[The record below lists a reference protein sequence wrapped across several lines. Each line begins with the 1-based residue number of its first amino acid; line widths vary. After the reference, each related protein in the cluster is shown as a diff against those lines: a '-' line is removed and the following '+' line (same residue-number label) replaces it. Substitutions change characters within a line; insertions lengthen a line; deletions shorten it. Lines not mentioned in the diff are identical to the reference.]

1 MRIDNYNAIENEV
14 KIWFGI
20 DLCDSLKQISTD
32 GCFDKNLNKI
42 VNYYNENSE
51 ESLRLLRKCIHEI
64 KIRLLEKQY
73 NCKLNGEHG
82 YNIIKTIKDYD
93 LNQLGDSLNFSI
105 WLKQELYNAGVG
117 SFYDICWGIG
127 GSCIGNK
134 SSGYDT
140 LDSLELTVRS
150 YNALKRA
157 GINTIDELRKLSIDE
172 LRNIRNL
179 GQKCFEEIVSK
190 LADKGYVLSDESDE
204 GSNNVVHTNAKPIN
218 LSDRCRDEII
228 KRFDALGIM
237 LKI

>member
-1 MRIDNYNAIENEV
+1 MRIDNFNAIEKEV
-14 KIWFGI
+14 KIWFNI
-20 DLCDSLKQISTD
+20 DLCDSLKLISTD

-82 YNIIKTIKDYD
+82 YNILKTIKDYD
-93 LNQLGDSLNFSI
+93 LNQLGDTLNFSI
-105 WLKQELYNAGVG
+105 WLKQELYNVGVG

-127 GSCIGNK
+127 GSSIGKK

-157 GINTIDELRKLSIDE
+157 GINTIDELRKQSIDD

-190 LADKGYVLSDESDE
+190 LADKGFVLSDESDDD
-204 GSNNVVHTNAKPIN
+204 SNKANYKNAKLIN
-218 LSDRCRDEII
+218 LSERCRDEII
-228 KRFDALGIM
+228 KRFDALGIL

>member
-1 MRIDNYNAIENEV
+1 MRIDNYNAIEKEV
-14 KIWFGI
+14 KIWFNI
-20 DLCDSLKQISTD
+20 DLCDSLKLISTD
-32 GCFDKNLNKI
+32 GNFDKNLNKI

-64 KIRLLEKQY
+64 IIRLLEKQY

-82 YNIIKTIKDYD
+82 YNILNTIKDYD
-93 LNQLGDSLNFSI
+93 LKQLGDALNFSI

-127 GSCIGNK
+127 GNCIGKK

-150 YNALKRA
+150 YNALKSAR
-157 GINTIDELRKLSIDE
+157 INTIDELRKLSLEE

-190 LADKGYVLSDESDE
+190 LADKGYVLSDESADD
-204 GSNNVVHTNAKPIN
+204 SNKANYKNAKPIN
-218 LSDRCRDEII
+218 LSERCRDEII
-228 KRFDALGIM
+228 KRFNAVGIL

>member
-1 MRIDNYNAIENEV
+1 MRIDNYNAIEKEV
-14 KIWFGI
+14 KIWFNI
-20 DLCDSLKQISTD
+20 DLCDSLKLISTD
-32 GCFDKNLNKI
+32 GNFDKNLNKI

-51 ESLRLLRKCIHEI
+51 ESLRLLRECIHEI

-82 YNIIKTIKDYD
+82 YNILKTIKDYD
-93 LNQLGDSLNFSI
+93 LNQLGDALNFSI

-127 GSCIGNK
+127 GSSIGKK

-157 GINTIDELRKLSIDE
+157 GINSIDELRKLSIDE

-190 LADKGYVLSDESDE
+190 LADKGYVLSDESAAD
-204 GSNNVVHTNAKPIN
+204 SNKANYKNAKPIN
-218 LSDRCRDEII
+218 LSERCRDEII
-228 KRFDALGIM
+228 KRFNAVGIL